1 MLPRRDGKPGD
12 IEPTGIEVVRRVPG
26 RPAFRDAEKERGV
39 PLPSEQPEIEEAH
52 AHSPR
57 IADTD
62 LVRTF
67 VSGIRSTRIPGGP
80 NSCTLPTSTRLM

>member
-1 MLPRRDGKPGD
+1 M
-12 IEPTGIEVVRRVPG
+12 VRRVPG
-26 RPAFRDAEKERGV
+26 SPAFRDAEKERGV

-52 AHSPR
+52 AHSPC

-67 VSGIRSTRIPGGP
+67 GVRHPKHQDSRWSKQLHPADVDEADVRADQPVVP
-80 NSCTLPTSTRLM
+80 